1 MSRIS
6 TAVQFPGASG
16 ALLAARLDLPSAQAP
31 RAFVLFAHCFT
42 CSKDTKATT
51 LIAEALADAGLATL
65 RFDFTG
71 LGGSEGE
78 FANTSFSSNVADL
91 VAAARWLEA
100 AHHAPSLLVGHSF
113 GGAAVLAAAA
123 QIPSATAVAT
133 INAPSD
139 PAHLGKLFAG
149 HEDEIRTK
157 GSAEVDLAGRAFTIR
172 REFLEDI
179 AMQKITQAV
188 ANLKR
193 ALLVMHAPADATVSV
208 DHASAIFLAAKHPK
222 SFVSLDTA
230 DHLLTKREDARYAAT
245 VLAAWA
251 SRYLPAA
258 PAEASAPEGPRDTVV
273 VTETRQGKFQ
283 QRVAIG
289 PHRLLA
295 DEPVDVGG
303 MDSGPTPYDLVLAGL
318 GACTAMTVRLYADAK
333 ALPLTRVAVELRHS
347 KTYATDCAECE
358 TRDGKID
365 KIERVIML
373 EGELDDATKAKLL
386 EIANKCPVHRTL
398 HSDTWIPTRLG

>member
-1 MSRIS
+1 M
-6 TAVQFPGASG
+6 
-16 ALLAARLDLPSAQAP
+16 
-31 RAFVLFAHCFT
+31 LFAHCFT
-42 CSKDTKATT
+42 CSKDTKASL

-78 FANTSFSSNVADL
+78 FANTDFSSNVADL

-100 AHHAPSLLVGHSF
+100 EHRAPSLLVGHSF

-139 PAHLGKLFAG
+139 PAHLRHLFAE
-149 HEDEIRTK
+149 HEDAIMTS
-157 GSAEVDLAGRAFTIR
+157 GAAQVDLAGRPFTIR

-179 AMQKITQAV
+179 GAQNIKDAV
-188 ANLKR
+188 AGLRR

-230 DHLLTKREDARYAAT
+230 DHLLTRREDARYAAM

-251 SRYLPAA
+251 SRYLPAGT
-258 PAEASAPEGPRDTVV
+258 PVDAEPQSPRDTVFV
-273 VTETRQGKFQ
+273 SETR
-283 QRVAIG
+283 RASSSS
-289 PHRLLA
+289 R
-295 DEPVDVGG
+295 
-303 MDSGPTPYDLVLAGL
+303 
-318 GACTAMTVRLYADAK
+318 
-333 ALPLTRVAVELRHS
+333 
-347 KTYATDCAECE
+347 CA
-358 TRDGKID
+358 
-365 KIERVIML
+365 
-373 EGELDDATKAKLL
+373 
-386 EIANKCPVHRTL
+386 
-398 HSDTWIPTRLG
+398 

>member
-6 TAVQFPGASG
+6 TPVQFPGASG
-16 ALLAARLDLPSAQAP
+16 ALLAARLDMPSAQAP

-78 FANTSFSSNVADL
+78 FANTDFSSNVADL

-100 AHHAPSLLVGHSF
+100 NHRAPALLVGHSL
-113 GGAAVLAAAA
+113 GGAAVLAATA
-123 QIPSATAVAT
+123 QIPSATAVVT

-149 HEDEIRTK
+149 REEEIRAR
-157 GSAEVDLAGRAFTIR
+157 GAAEVNLAGRTFTIR
-172 REFLEDI
+172 REFLDDI
-179 AMQKITQAV
+179 AGQKIVQAV
-188 ANLKR
+188 RDLKR

-208 DHASAIFLAAKHPK
+208 EHASAIFLAARHPK

-230 DHLLTKREDARYAAT
+230 DHLLTRREDARYAAN

-258 PAEASAPEGPRDTVV
+258 DVAQPASGPRDVV
-273 VTETRQGKFQ
+273 QVTETRQGKFQ
-283 QRVAIG
+283 QQVTIG
-289 PHRLLA
+289 PHRLVA

-303 MDSGPTPYDLVLAGL
+303 MDSGPTPYDLLLAGL
-318 GACTAMTVRLYADAK
+318 GACTAMTLRLYAEAK
-333 ALPLTRVAVELRHS
+333 GLPLARVSVALTHA
-347 KTYATDCAECE
+347 KTYATDCADCATKEG
-358 TRDGKID
+358 RID
-365 KIERVIML
+365 RIERVITL
-373 EGELDDATKAKLL
+373 EGDLDDAARAKLL

-398 HSDTWIPTRLG
+398 ASEMWIPTRLA